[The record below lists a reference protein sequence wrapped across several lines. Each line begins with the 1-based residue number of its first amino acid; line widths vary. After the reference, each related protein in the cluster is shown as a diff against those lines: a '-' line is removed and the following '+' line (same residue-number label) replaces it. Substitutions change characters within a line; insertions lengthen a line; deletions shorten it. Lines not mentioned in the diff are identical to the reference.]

1 MSKGKDLSGSEIRER
16 SEIYWQS
23 LSNEE
28 KDTIRGEILNNLLD
42 EEKIA
47 VSGLSSE
54 EIENSIAYRA
64 YANFDCQLKALRN
77 IADRIGAE
85 VTVGEISFYAGE
97 WGESVNENEQ
107 EKNAIYGREK
117 GYTSFLWPGEQIVK
131 NENPERRRK
140 MELADARELA
150 TLSSLR

>member
-1 MSKGKDLSGSEIRER
+1 M
-16 SEIYWQS
+16 Q
-23 LSNEE
+23 
-28 KDTIRGEILNNLLD
+28 
-42 EEKIA
+42 
-47 VSGLSSE
+47 
-54 EIENSIAYRA
+54 EN
-64 YANFDCQLKALRN
+64 
-77 IADRIGAE
+77 G
-85 VTVGEISFYAGE
+85 
-97 WGESVNENEQ
+97 GESVNENEQ

>member
-1 MSKGKDLSGSEIRER
+1 MKKKIRLEVK
-16 SEIYWQS
+16 Y
-23 LSNEE
+23 L
-28 KDTIRGEILNNLLD
+28 TNLLD

-117 GYTSFLWPGEQIVK
+117 G
-131 NENPERRRK
+131 
-140 MELADARELA
+140 
-150 TLSSLR
+150 